1 MAGPG
6 RLGERTSGMVSTRVR
21 SGLPFAVATALPLVV
36 LALPGPGLSGAAG
49 LAGVVLSAVVAALFV
64 LVPWRAHPDWWALVP
79 ALAYLVAVALL
90 REGAGGN
97 ASGMGPM
104 ALLPIV
110 WIALYGSARTLA
122 ITVVGAL
129 VVYWLP
135 ILVDGGERYPDSGWR
150 IGAVLAV
157 LGGLLGFAALRLHGQ
172 VRSQAERLERLA
184 FLDELTGLPNRRGW
198 DAALD
203 TALAVAERRG
213 EHVCVAQIDLDEF
226 KRVNDSGGHAAGDRL
241 LGEVAATWQR
251 LLRPGDVL
259 ARTGGDEFALLL
271 AGCEI
276 EEGREVA
283 ERLRQAVDGTT
294 CSMGLAR
301 WRPGEDGGEAV
312 RRADA
317 LLYEAKRLGRDR
329 LCCEPA
335 G

>member
-1 MAGPG
+1 
-6 RLGERTSGMVSTRVR
+6 MVSTRVR
-21 SGLPFAVATALPLVV
+21 SGLPFAVATALPLAV
-36 LALPGPGLSGAAG
+36 LALPGPGLHGAAAV
-49 LAGVVLSAVVAALFV
+49 AGVALSAVVALLFV
-64 LVPWRAHPDWWALVP
+64 LVPWGERPGWWALVP
-79 ALAYLVAVALL
+79 ALAYLGAVALL

-97 ASGMGPM
+97 ASGIGPM

-110 WIALYGSARTLA
+110 WIALYGSRRTLA
-122 ITVVGAL
+122 VTVAGAL
-129 VVYWLP
+129 TVYWLP
-135 ILVDGGERYPDSGWR
+135 ILVEGGTRYPDSGWR

-157 LGGLLGFAALRLHGQ
+157 LGGVLGFAVLRLHGQ
-172 VRSQAERLERLA
+172 VREQAERLERLA

-203 TALAVAERRG
+203 TALAVAERRS

-241 LGEVAATWQR
+241 LAQVAAAWQR

-271 AGCEI
+271 VNCET

-283 ERLRQAVDGTT
+283 DRLRHAIPGTT

-301 WRPGEDGGEAV
+301 WRPGEDGGEVV
-312 RRADA
+312 RRADG
-317 LLYEAKRLGRDR
+317 LLYQAKRQGRDR

-335 G
+335 E